1 MAISLSS
8 VASISPVRVG
18 GARTSRRA
26 QVAARSQPPPVRCI
40 FGWGS
45 PEQGSQPPIQGGDAI
60 RGGASPYHMSTRS
73 DQVVVYSWE
82 DGSSGEM
89 RAGAQGHADGP
100 GVASGNQGAQ
110 MTVAEKIRRL
120 HQLEIE
126 AEDGHDFMYQSHIA
140 SKWARDG
147 GPPGGLN

>member
-1 MAISLSS
+1 MLTRMH
-8 VASISPVRVG
+8 P
-18 GARTSRRA
+18 RR
-26 QVAARSQPPPVRCI
+26 
-40 FGWGS
+40 
-45 PEQGSQPPIQGGDAI
+45 
-60 RGGASPYHMSTRS
+60 
-73 DQVVVYSWE
+73 E